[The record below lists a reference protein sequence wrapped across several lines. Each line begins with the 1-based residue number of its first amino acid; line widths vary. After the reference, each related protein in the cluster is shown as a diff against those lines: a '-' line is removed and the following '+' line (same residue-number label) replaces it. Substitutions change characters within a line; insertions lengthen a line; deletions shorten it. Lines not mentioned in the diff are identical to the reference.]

1 MITFDYNPDTKE
13 CVLLKQEQVKE
24 KAQKASTKAE
34 EAEDSAEP
42 QITLESNKYVL
53 NRAAASLMGVE
64 WENRLDI
71 KYQPIEKGGLMF
83 PIIGTDTAWKTKSGN
98 KLTKS
103 LTVSCRG
110 NANDLLSKYGDT
122 FTVTPWKGHDGLFVL
137 IGNKDR
143 SEEEIKDYTD
153 YLDTILAEN
162 SKVKILTEEL
172 SISLFLYL
180 QDKKVELYVPDN
192 IYKQIEKLSLNSQK
206 EDTKYINIYKYEE

>member
-143 SEEEIKDYTD
+143 SEEEIKDNN
-153 YLDTILAEN
+153 I
-162 SKVKILTEEL
+162 KI
-172 SISLFLYL
+172 
-180 QDKKVELYVPDN
+180 
-192 IYKQIEKLSLNSQK
+192 K
-206 EDTKYINIYKYEE
+206 EDENPVEDLPLNTSLDNDEAYEIDDLSFEI

>member
-24 KAQKASTKAE
+24 KAQKTSTKAE

-83 PIIGTDTAWKTKSGN
+83 PIIGTDTAWKIISFN
-98 KLTKS
+98 ILTKS
-103 LTVSCRG
+103 RTGSCRG
-110 NANDLLSKYGDT
+110 NANDLLAKYGDT

-143 SEEEIKDYTD
+143 SEEIKDNNIKIKED
-153 YLDTILAEN
+153 ENPVEDLPLDTSLDNDEAYEIDD
-162 SKVKILTEEL
+162 L
-172 SISLFLYL
+172 SFEI
-180 QDKKVELYVPDN
+180 
-192 IYKQIEKLSLNSQK
+192 
-206 EDTKYINIYKYEE
+206 

>member
-34 EAEDSAEP
+34 EVEDSAEP

-53 NRAAASLMGVE
+53 NKAAASLMGVE

-137 IGNKDR
+137 VGNKDIHDLGLNR
-143 SEEEIKDYTD
+143 HIQSRGRLIGYQKGRITGKGHCNHDA
-153 YLDTILAEN
+153 LAHA
-162 SKVKILTEEL
+162 SRQQVGV
-172 SISLFLYL
+172 FFHHR
-180 QDKKVELYVPDN
+180 
-192 IYKQIEKLSLNSQK
+192 
-206 EDTKYINIYKYEE
+206 